1 LPASGAKEVALACR
15 AVELLSTTSELALID
30 LQLADDEL
38 LPAAATA
45 NDELASAELWK
56 DEMSVL

>member
-1 LPASGAKEVALACR
+1 VALACR